1 MVIDGD
7 FSCGVD
13 IEKGGSSHV
22 HPDFR
27 VSENEKKKRPV
38 IYKGLLYYYKLYN
51 FIYIYLDNV
60 CFLKDFWTTNTIFL
74 IKAH

>member
-27 VSENEKKKRPV
+27 VSENEKKTRPRWRFV
-38 IYKGLLYYYKLYN
+38 DPETCNFLRYN
-51 FIYIYLDNV
+51 VYIMM
-60 CFLKDFWTTNTIFL
+60 
-74 IKAH
+74 

>member
-7 FSCGVD
+7 FSCAVD

-27 VSENEKKKRPV
+27 VSENEKKHDLGGDSLTQKPA
-38 IYKGLLYYYKLYN
+38 
-51 FIYIYLDNV
+51 
-60 CFLKDFWTTNTIFL
+60 IFSD
-74 IKAH
+74 IMFT

>member
-7 FSCGVD
+7 FSCAVD

-27 VSENEKKKRPV
+27 VSENEKKPRPRWRFV
-38 IYKGLLYYYKLYN
+38 DPETCNFLRYN
-51 FIYIYLDNV
+51 VYIMM
-60 CFLKDFWTTNTIFL
+60 
-74 IKAH
+74 